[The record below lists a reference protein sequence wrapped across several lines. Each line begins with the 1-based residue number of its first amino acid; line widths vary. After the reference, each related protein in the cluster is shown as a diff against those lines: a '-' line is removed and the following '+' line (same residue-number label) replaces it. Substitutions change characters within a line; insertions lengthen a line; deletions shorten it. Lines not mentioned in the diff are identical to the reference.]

1 MSACR
6 DRLACAAGAQ
16 AGGPCCCA
24 YEKPEEVDSLV
35 TAPTTDQLIVLVTNG
50 NFDIEGRYAGRWRV
64 TSVSPD

>member
-1 MSACR
+1 M
-6 DRLACAAGAQ
+6 
-16 AGGPCCCA
+16 

-35 TAPTTDQLIVLVTNG
+35 TAPTTDQLIVLVMNG